1 MIETIEISVVLLAVV
16 AALQLLAKRV
26 AVPLPILLVVTGLL
40 LALIPGLP
48 RIQLNPEVVLLVF
61 LPPLVY
67 EAAANTSWGDFRR
80 NLRPI
85 TLLAFGLV
93 LVTIVTVA
101 IVAHLVFPGMGW
113 GPAFVLG
120 AVIAPPD
127 EAAAIAI
134 MRRLRV
140 PRRIVIIL
148 EGEGLSNDVTAL
160 IAYRFGVAA
169 VLTQAFS
176 LPKAVLSFAAVVV
189 GELLWGLIVGWL
201 ARRVRARARDPMVE
215 IVVSLMTPFAAYI
228 PAEELGGSGILATVV
243 AGLSLSSYV
252 ATEAPSVTRM
262 QGRPFWETM
271 VFLLNGLLFLLTG
284 LQLRMVMERMQ
295 DVPLATLL
303 GYGCLITAVVIAV
316 RFLWVFPATYIPRA
330 LSPSLRKRDPSPP
343 WQYPFFI
350 AWTGMRGGISLAAA
364 LGIPFALPNDAPFPQ
379 RDLIIFLTF
388 FVIFATLAVQGLT
401 LPLVIRRL
409 GLTSDSISERAIF
422 RRQQHYARVKA
433 AEAAMARLGELAGR
447 NKSSAEVI
455 DLVRHW
461 YEDRVQDRI
470 RGFQRHDEQTDPKT
484 QPMPRQEGEL
494 LLDAIAA
501 ERRHL
506 IQLRDHGEITDQV
519 VRRVGHELD
528 LEEMRIRSDMVP
540 PEEDA

>member
-1 MIETIEISVVLLAVV
+1 MKEYNALSMIESIEIGVGLLAVI

-40 LALIPGLP
+40 LALLPGLP
-48 RIQLNPEVVLLVF
+48 RIQL
-61 LPPLVY
+61 Y
-67 EAAANTSWGDFRR
+67 EAAANISWGDFRR

-113 GPAFVLG
+113 GPAFILG
-120 AVIAPPD
+120 AVVAPPD

-140 PRRIVIIL
+140 PRRLVVIL

-160 IAYRFGVAA
+160 IVYRFGVAA
-169 VLTQAFS
+169 VLTQTFS
-176 LPKAVLSFAAVVV
+176 LPKAVVSFAAVVV
-189 GELLWGLIVGWL
+189 GELVWGLAVGWI
-201 ARRVRARARDPMVE
+201 ARRVRARAHDPMVE

-228 PAEELGGSGILATVV
+228 PAEELGGSGVLATVV

-262 QGRPFWETM
+262 QGRPFWETV

-284 LQLRMVMERMQ
+284 LQLRMILERMQ
-295 DVPLATLL
+295 DLPLAALL
-303 GYGCLITAVVIAV
+303 GYGCLITAAVIAV
-316 RFLWVFPATYIPRA
+316 RFLWVFPATYLPRA
-330 LSPSLRKRDPSPP
+330 LSRSLRKRDPSPP

-350 AWTGMRGGISLAAA
+350 SWTGMRGGISLAAA
-364 LGIPFALPNDAPFPQ
+364 LGIPLTLPNDAPFPY

-388 FVIFATLAVQGLT
+388 FVIFVTLAVQGLT

-409 GLTSDSISERAIF
+409 GLTSDSLSERAVF

-433 AEAAMARLGELAGR
+433 AESTMARLGDLAAR
-447 NKSSAEVI
+447 NKTSPEI
-455 DLVRHW
+455 IELVRHW
-461 YEDRVQDRI
+461 YEDRVQDRL
-470 RGFQRHDEQTDPKT
+470 RGLQRHDGRSDAQT
-484 QPMPRQEGEL
+484 QPMPSQEGEL
-494 LLDAIAA
+494 LLDAIGA

-506 IQLRDHGEITDQV
+506 VQLRDQNVISDEV

-528 LEEMRIRSDMVP
+528 LEEMRIRSDMLP
-540 PEEDA
+540 PEEDR